1 MVKDNLKMC
10 QQVDTMESNSFQF
23 PKPKYKFSRIIYSI
37 LNTQKSKLKKL
48 IIELRVHNTCNA
60 HKEIISLP
68 FGRSGMCK

>member
-1 MVKDNLKMC
+1 MSIRLT
-10 QQVDTMESNSFQF
+10 QWGQILFSFLSLRVF
-23 PKPKYKFSRIIYSI
+23 TDYL

-68 FGRSGMCK
+68 FGRSGMCKISVSN

>member
-1 MVKDNLKMC
+1 MSIRLT
-10 QQVDTMESNSFQF
+10 QWGQILFSFLSLRVF
-23 PKPKYKFSRIIYSI
+23 TDYL

-68 FGRSGMCK
+68 FGMSGMCKISVSN